1 VAGDDPRLRLVPNTP
16 LEDDLVEDAPRGP
29 SRSTLLAGALA
40 ITVTLLI
47 LSWIFTGRYVASLEA
62 EVDALRSQA
71 EQRQSVIDAQNERL
85 ADIRRRVEGLSEA
98 LNAPAPRV

>member
-1 VAGDDPRLRLVPNTP
+1 MPSDDPRLRLVPNP
-16 LEDDLVEDAPRGP
+16 VDDELTEDAPRGP

-62 EVDALRSQA
+62 EVEALRVQA
-71 EQRQSVIDAQNERL
+71 SERQSVIDAQNARL
-85 ADIRRRVEGLSEA
+85 DDIRRRVEA
-98 LNAPAPRV
+98 LNEAVRAPVPAD

>member
-1 VAGDDPRLRLVPNTP
+1 MASDDPRLRLVPNPVDDELT
-16 LEDDLVEDAPRGP
+16 EDVPRGP

-62 EVDALRSQA
+62 EVEALRAQA
-71 EQRQSVIDAQNERL
+71 SERQSVIDAQNERL
-85 ADIRRRVEGLSEA
+85 NDIRRRVEA
-98 LNAPAPRV
+98 LNEAVKVPVPAD